1 MQAAQ
6 ELLRVASCRS
16 SYTQVAVMI
25 AAPYHARLVCHAKA
39 IGAVVL
45 LAYMCY
51 RSIMGPIEFKD
62 ERDRRENLI
71 KARLIDIRKAQIE
84 YKNIHKVHAA
94 NFDELSKFLKDE
106 KLPFLIKEGV
116 LTDEQLEKGMTEKE
130 AVKKGLIRRDTVWVT
145 AVDTLFGKGYNV
157 DDLRNVPGANVQF
170 TMDTATLTSG
180 SGYTVKVFQCGV
192 LYDDYLGDLNKQE
205 VYNLKDKASK
215 MGKYAG
221 LRVGSVEEINNNAG
235 NWED

>member
-1 MQAAQ
+1 MKVTLKI
-6 ELLRVASCRS
+6 LL
-16 SYTQVAVMI
+16 AV
-25 AAPYHARLVCHAKA
+25 
-39 IGAVVL
+39 AVVL

-62 ERDRRENLI
+62 EKDRRENLI

-157 DDLRNVPGANVQF
+157 DDMRNVPGANVQF

>member
-1 MQAAQ
+1 MKVTLKI
-6 ELLRVASCRS
+6 LL
-16 SYTQVAVMI
+16 AV
-25 AAPYHARLVCHAKA
+25 
-39 IGAVVL
+39 AVVL

-221 LRVGSVEEINNNAG
+221 LRVGTVEEINNNAG

>member
-1 MQAAQ
+1 MKVTLKI
-6 ELLRVASCRS
+6 LL
-16 SYTQVAVMI
+16 AV
-25 AAPYHARLVCHAKA
+25 
-39 IGAVVL
+39 AVVL

-116 LTDEQLEKGMTEKE
+116 LTDEELEKGMTEKE

>member
-1 MQAAQ
+1 MKVTLKI
-6 ELLRVASCRS
+6 LL
-16 SYTQVAVMI
+16 AV
-25 AAPYHARLVCHAKA
+25 
-39 IGAVVL
+39 AVVL

-51 RSIMGPIEFKD
+51 RSIMGPIEFRD

>member
-1 MQAAQ
+1 MKVTLKI
-6 ELLRVASCRS
+6 LL
-16 SYTQVAVMI
+16 AV
-25 AAPYHARLVCHAKA
+25 
-39 IGAVVL
+39 AVVL

-106 KLPFLIKEGV
+106 KLPFLIKGGV
-116 LTDEQLEKGMTEKE
+116 FTGEQLEKGMTEKE

>member
-1 MQAAQ
+1 MKVTLKI
-6 ELLRVASCRS
+6 LL
-16 SYTQVAVMI
+16 AV
-25 AAPYHARLVCHAKA
+25 
-39 IGAVVL
+39 AVVL

-130 AVKKGLIRRDTVWVT
+130 AVKKALIRRDTVWVT

>member
-1 MQAAQ
+1 MKVTLKI
-6 ELLRVASCRS
+6 LLSV
-16 SYTQVAVMI
+16 
-25 AAPYHARLVCHAKA
+25 
-39 IGAVVL
+39 AVVL

>member
-1 MQAAQ
+1 MKVTLKI
-6 ELLRVASCRS
+6 LL
-16 SYTQVAVMI
+16 AV
-25 AAPYHARLVCHAKA
+25 
-39 IGAVVL
+39 AVVL

-235 NWED
+235 TWED

>member
-1 MQAAQ
+1 MKVTLKI
-6 ELLRVASCRS
+6 LL
-16 SYTQVAVMI
+16 AV
-25 AAPYHARLVCHAKA
+25 
-39 IGAVVL
+39 AVVL

-62 ERDRRENLI
+62 EKDRRENLI

-130 AVKKGLIRRDTVWVT
+130 AVKKGLIRRDTIWVT

-180 SGYTVKVFQCGV
+180 SGYTVKVFQCV
-192 LYDDYLGDLNKQE
+192 VQYDDYLGDLDKQL
-205 VYNLKDKASK
+205 VYNLKDKAEK
-215 MGKYAG
+215 MNKYPG

>member
-1 MQAAQ
+1 MKVTLKI
-6 ELLRVASCRS
+6 LL
-16 SYTQVAVMI
+16 AV
-25 AAPYHARLVCHAKA
+25 
-39 IGAVVL
+39 AVVL

-106 KLPFLIKEGV
+106 KLPFLIKEGI

>member
-1 MQAAQ
+1 MKVTLKI
-6 ELLRVASCRS
+6 LL
-16 SYTQVAVMI
+16 AV
-25 AAPYHARLVCHAKA
+25 
-39 IGAVVL
+39 AVVL

-130 AVKKGLIRRDTVWVT
+130 AVKKGLIRRDTIWVT

-180 SGYTVKVFQCGV
+180 SSYTVKVFQCGV
-192 LYDDYLGDLNKQE
+192 QYDDYLGDLDKQL
-205 VYNLKDKASK
+205 VYNLKDKAEK
-215 MGKYAG
+215 MNKYPG

>member
-1 MQAAQ
+1 MKVTLKI
-6 ELLRVASCRS
+6 LL
-16 SYTQVAVMI
+16 AV
-25 AAPYHARLVCHAKA
+25 
-39 IGAVVL
+39 AVVL

-170 TMDTATLTSG
+170 TMDSATLTSG

-221 LRVGSVEEINNNAG
+221 LRVGSVEEINNTAG
-235 NWED
+235 

>member
-1 MQAAQ
+1 M
-6 ELLRVASCRS
+6 
-16 SYTQVAVMI
+16 
-25 AAPYHARLVCHAKA
+25 
-39 IGAVVL
+39 AVVL

-62 ERDRRENLI
+62 EKDRRENLI

-130 AVKKGLIRRDTVWVT
+130 AVKKGLIRRDTIWVT

-192 LYDDYLGDLNKQE
+192 QYDDYLGDLDKQL
-205 VYNLKDKASK
+205 VYNLKDKAEK
-215 MGKYAG
+215 MNKYPG

>member
-1 MQAAQ
+1 MKVTLKI
-6 ELLRVASCRS
+6 LL
-16 SYTQVAVMI
+16 AV
-25 AAPYHARLVCHAKA
+25 
-39 IGAVVL
+39 AVVL

-221 LRVGSVEEINNNAG
+221 LRVGSVEEINNNAV

>member
-1 MQAAQ
+1 MKVTLKI
-6 ELLRVASCRS
+6 LL
-16 SYTQVAVMI
+16 AV
-25 AAPYHARLVCHAKA
+25 
-39 IGAVVL
+39 AVVL

-116 LTDEQLEKGMTEKE
+116 LTDEQLEKGLTEKE

>member
-1 MQAAQ
+1 MKVRLKI
-6 ELLRVASCRS
+6 LL
-16 SYTQVAVMI
+16 AVE
-25 AAPYHARLVCHAKA
+25 
-39 IGAVVL
+39 VVL

-62 ERDRRENLI
+62 EKDRRENLI

-130 AVKKGLIRRDTVWVT
+130 AVKKGLIRRDTIWVT

-192 LYDDYLGDLNKQE
+192 QYDDYLGDLDKQL
-205 VYNLKDKASK
+205 VYNLKDKAEK
-215 MGKYAG
+215 MNKYPG

>member
-1 MQAAQ
+1 MKVTLKI
-6 ELLRVASCRS
+6 LL
-16 SYTQVAVMI
+16 AV
-25 AAPYHARLVCHAKA
+25 
-39 IGAVVL
+39 AVVL

-62 ERDRRENLI
+62 DRDRRENLI

>member
-1 MQAAQ
+1 MKVTLKI
-6 ELLRVASCRS
+6 LLAVA
-16 SYTQVAVMI
+16 I
-25 AAPYHARLVCHAKA
+25 
-39 IGAVVL
+39 VL

>member
-1 MQAAQ
+1 MKVTLKILLAA
-6 ELLRVASCRS
+6 
-16 SYTQVAVMI
+16 
-25 AAPYHARLVCHAKA
+25 
-39 IGAVVL
+39 AVVL
-45 LAYMCY
+45 LVYMCY
-51 RSIMGPIEFKD
+51 KSVTGPIEYDDQKTS
-62 ERDRRENLI
+62 RENLI
-71 KARLIDIRKAQIE
+71 KARLIDIRKAQIA